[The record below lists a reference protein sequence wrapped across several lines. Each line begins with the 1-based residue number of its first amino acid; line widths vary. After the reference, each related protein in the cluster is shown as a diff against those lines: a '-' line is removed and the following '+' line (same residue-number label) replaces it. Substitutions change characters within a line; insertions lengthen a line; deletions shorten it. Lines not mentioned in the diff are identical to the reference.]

1 MLVVCHNNNYTLD
14 NHSYFVI
21 RQDKIYMKLFGILTE
36 CMLKLLEILIKIK
49 FIKKEW
55 TYVEF

>member
-49 FIKKEW
+49 FIKKE
-55 TYVEF
+55 